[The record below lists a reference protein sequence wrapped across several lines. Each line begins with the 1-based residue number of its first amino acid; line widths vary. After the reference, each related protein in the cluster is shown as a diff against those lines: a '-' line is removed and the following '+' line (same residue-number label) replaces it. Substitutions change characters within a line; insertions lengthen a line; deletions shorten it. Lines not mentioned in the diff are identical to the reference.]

1 MRIVNQTHWYDIII
15 NGNTVKPSQE
25 YTVGE
30 NIFNA
35 QSIFSDIGSVEIITE
50 YCKRSFRCYGNLKA
64 YEDEVL
70 KDANGLPQ
78 IIVVSTKPQKLY
90 KGNEE

>member
-15 NGNTVKPSQE
+15 NGQTVTPSQE
-25 YTVGE
+25 YTTGE
-30 NIFNA
+30 MMFNSQA
-35 QSIFSDIGSVEIITE
+35 IFSDIGSVEIITE
-50 YCKRSFRCYGNLKA
+50 YGKRIFRNYGNLKA

-78 IIVVSTKPQKLY
+78 IIVVSTMPQKLY

>member
-15 NGNTVKPSQE
+15 NGNTVTPSQE

-30 NIFNA
+30 NVFNA
-35 QSIFSDIGSVEIITE
+35 QAIFSDIGSVEIITE

-64 YEDEVL
+64 YEDEIL

-78 IIVVSTKPQKLY
+78 IIVVSTIPQKLY
-90 KGNEE
+90 KG

>member
-15 NGNTVKPSQE
+15 NGNTVTPSQE

-30 NIFNA
+30 SVFNSQA
-35 QSIFSDIGSVEIITE
+35 IFSDIGSVEIITE

-64 YEDEVL
+64 YENEVL
-70 KDANGLPQ
+70 RDANGLPQ
-78 IIVVSTKPQKLY
+78 IIVVSTMPQKLY
-90 KGNEE
+90 KGE